1 MIGAFENLTA
11 TIKAEFIDPFEEQ
24 PWNNFFQSAVSF
36 LTQDS
41 LQMEMFSPTKR
52 NCVSQNYGDM
62 RKRATGLIRQMW
74 FSLGESKRIRFVPM
88 MVGTFLDMAFVP
100 EPEVRKSTIPI
111 FFDMMHCEFDQ
122 ERLRRSFEQVE
133 EELIRKIVE
142 GFEGNKG
149 DADFRDIF
157 FETMVDLCQNNR
169 TGLRESVGIIKKLLI

>member
-1 MIGAFENLTA
+1 
-11 TIKAEFIDPFEEQ
+11 
-24 PWNNFFQSAVSF
+24 
-36 LTQDS
+36 
-41 LQMEMFSPTKR
+41 
-52 NCVSQNYGDM
+52 
-62 RKRATGLIRQMW
+62 
-74 FSLGESKRIRFVPM
+74 

-122 ERLRRSFEQVE
+122 ERLRKSFEQVE

-169 TGLRESVGIIKKLLI
+169 TGLRESVGIIKKLLIW